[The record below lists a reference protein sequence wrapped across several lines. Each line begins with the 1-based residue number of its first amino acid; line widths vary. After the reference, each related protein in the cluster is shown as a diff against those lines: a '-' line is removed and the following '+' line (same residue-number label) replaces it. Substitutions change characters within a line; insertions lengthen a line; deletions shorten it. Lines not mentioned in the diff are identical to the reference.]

1 MRPLVVYKGQF
12 DIESNKFDV
21 NVQSGVKFGII
32 NSIFIN
38 EIYILAFNREYGHQ
52 IEKYIDDLRKQIL
65 VK

>member
-1 MRPLVVYKGQF
+1 MRTLVIYKSQF

-32 NSIFIN
+32 NSTFIN
-38 EIYILAFNREYGHQ
+38 EILAFNRAYGHQ

>member
-1 MRPLVVYKGQF
+1 LKTLVIHQGQF

-32 NSIFIN
+32 NSTFIN
-38 EIYILAFNREYGHQ
+38 EIYILAFNRAYGHQ